1 MHTLPAL
8 KLKMGSTEYFL
19 ATMPA
24 GQLVSVVRP
33 ASEALEDWDNLE
45 IEERIQRDI
54 NLKRLYDEVIPYL
67 AQHPDRFFGS
77 VIVLLDGDVAFESLG
92 DLGLSVPA
100 AYRTGMTKLGM
111 LSIASG
117 NMIALDGQHRLV
129 ALREILERRY
139 RGESNPG
146 IADDDVSVVFI
157 AHESKEKTRR
167 IFNKVNRYAR
177 ATSRSDNLILSE
189 DDGYAIIARW
199 LFTREG
205 APLFTAPHETSLV
218 NWKNSTIS
226 ARSLQLTTISALSV
240 MAQDI
245 CEAHGIV
252 LDEKSSGGRRP
263 DDDELAAGYE
273 LVANWL
279 TTLIEEF
286 PVLERIRRNPALLPT
301 ERSPESMFSLLLKPA
316 GQISLVKAGIKWREH
331 DPEFFDLADFMS
343 AASQIDWT
351 VSGPAWDSLLVLG
364 GKRILAKKSNY
375 EDAALAICWQAFGQ
389 SSNYPERLKQKL
401 IERWDAAH
409 LEDDKPLP
417 QPVNHDSKTTTQTT
431 GGF

>member
-77 VIVLLDGDVAFESLG
+77 VIVLLDGDIAFESLG

-205 APLFTAPHETSLV
+205 GPLFTSAEASTLV

-226 ARSLQLTTISALSV
+226 ARSLQITTISALSV
-240 MAQDI
+240 IAQDL
-245 CEAHGIV
+245 CESHGIN

-263 DDDELAAGYE
+263 EDDDLARGYE
-273 LVANWL
+273 LVASWI
-279 TTLIEEF
+279 TAMIEEI
-286 PVLERIRRNPALLPT
+286 PVLQRVRQNPSLLPS
-301 ERSPESMFSLLLKPA
+301 ERGIDAPFNLLLKPA
-316 GQISLVKAGIKWREH
+316 GQISLIKAAIKWREN
-331 DPEFFDLADFMS
+331 DPDNFDVADFMS
-343 AASQIDWT
+343 AASQVDWS
-351 VSGPAWDSLLVLG
+351 VSAAPWDSLLVLG
-364 GKRILAKKSNY
+364 GNRILAKKSNY
-375 EDAALAICWQAFGQ
+375 EDAALAICWQAFGAMPD
-389 SSNYPERLKQKL
+389 YPATLKDKL
-401 IERWDAAH
+401 IERWEASH
-409 LEDDKPLP
+409 LDVNKPLP
-417 QPVNHDSKTTTQTT
+417 QPITQSESPELLHE
-431 GGF
+431 GGI